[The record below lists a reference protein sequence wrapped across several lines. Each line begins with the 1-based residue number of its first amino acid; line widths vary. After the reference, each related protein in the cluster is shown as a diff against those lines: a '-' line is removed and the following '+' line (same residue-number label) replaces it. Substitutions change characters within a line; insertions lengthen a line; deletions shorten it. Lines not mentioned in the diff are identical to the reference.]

1 MKKDEINKIKT
12 EIKKTKKKR
21 KINDKWVLTVTII
34 AFSLSMLFSALSES
48 LLENAN
54 LVFSIFILVFF
65 IILGVIFDIIGVA
78 VTAADE
84 KPFHSMSTRKM
95 KIGLIAT
102 KLKKNADKVSS
113 LCNDVIG
120 DVCGIL
126 SGTAG
131 AMIAANLTD
140 KVSLFVPISLI
151 ITGLVAALTIGGK
164 ALCKSYAI
172 AKSDIILYRF
182 SKILSIFYRKKNYK

>member
-1 MKKDEINKIKT
+1 MKKEEINKIKD
-12 EIKKTKKKR
+12 EIKKTKKKS
-21 KINDKWVLTVTII
+21 KVNYKWVVTVTII
-34 AFSLSMLFSALSES
+34 AFTLSMIFSALSET
-48 LLENAN
+48 LLENAS
-54 LVFSIFILVFF
+54 LLFSIFILIFF
-65 IILGVIFDIIGVA
+65 IVLGVIFDIIGVA

-95 KIGLIAT
+95 KIGFIAT

-113 LCNDVIG
+113 MCNDVIG

-131 AMIAANLTD
+131 AMIAASLTD
-140 KVSLFVPISLI
+140 KVTFIPITLV

-172 AKSDIILYRF
+172 SKSDIILYRVSNF
-182 SKILSIFYRKKNYK
+182 LGFFYKKKNYK

>member
-21 KINDKWVLTVTII
+21 KINYKWVLTVTII

-65 IILGVIFDIIGVA
+65 IILGVIFDIIVA